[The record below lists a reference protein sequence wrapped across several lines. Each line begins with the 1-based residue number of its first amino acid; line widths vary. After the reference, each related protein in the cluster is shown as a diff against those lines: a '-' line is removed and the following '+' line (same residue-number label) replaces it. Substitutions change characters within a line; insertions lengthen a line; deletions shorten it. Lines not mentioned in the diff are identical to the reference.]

1 MQPLGFGEASWRTS
15 EVPLAALTIHV
26 EVLAERLNVPVYTW
40 QQEGLC
46 SARGFGGRLASG
58 ALLMVAEPEHD
69 ISYKPVRG
77 AYLMVDATDLAS
89 QGVEP
94 LLKEALEALRCSR
107 ADVASQADHAVE
119 QLAARWASQAQS
131 P

>member
-15 EVPLAALTIHV
+15 EVFLASLTVHVEILAA
-26 EVLAERLNVPVYTW
+26 RLNAPLYKWQSDGLSPV
-40 QQEGLC
+40 
-46 SARGFGGRLASG
+46 RGFGGRLVSG
-58 ALLMVAEPEHD
+58 ALLMVGEPEHD
-69 ISYKPVRG
+69 GCYKPVQG

-94 LLKEALEALRCSR
+94 LLKEALEALGCSR